1 MYQLYVFILKFISIY
16 NLYINYFTYILLLLL
31 INYIKSNKYNL
42 IMRVGMF
49 LNINGPH
56 NKSEKDFFY
65 AYLCYAYII
74 ILYIL
79 LTKFMQR
86 VTSCSTNRMKT
97 FMAVIKHIIIL

>member
-1 MYQLYVFILKFISIY
+1 
-16 NLYINYFTYILLLLL
+16 
-31 INYIKSNKYNL
+31 
-42 IMRVGMF
+42 MRVGMF

-86 VTSCSTNRMKT
+86 D
-97 FMAVIKHIIIL
+97 IL